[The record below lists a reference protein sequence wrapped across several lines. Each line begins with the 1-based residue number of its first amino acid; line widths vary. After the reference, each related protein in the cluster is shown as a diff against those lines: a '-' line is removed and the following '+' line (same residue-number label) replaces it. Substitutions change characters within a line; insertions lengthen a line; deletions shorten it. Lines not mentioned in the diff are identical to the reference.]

1 MPGDHRVSRY
11 TVLLN
16 RDSNT
21 ASTHRLLTTAICL
34 SFVTEGWLP
43 EQPGCNH
50 TMGQSV
56 WFDGRWLIYR
66 LVGPNAPVST
76 RFFSGNTGPGAAME
90 AAAVVSVERAF
101 TSSLTVSHT
110 SMGQR
115 REGDGIFRGVLGYR
129 KS

>member
-1 MPGDHRVSRY
+1 
-11 TVLLN
+11 
-16 RDSNT
+16 
-21 ASTHRLLTTAICL
+21 
-34 SFVTEGWLP
+34 
-43 EQPGCNH
+43 
-50 TMGQSV
+50 MGQIV

-101 TSSLTVSHT
+101 TSSLAVSHT

-115 REGDGIFRGVLGYR
+115 REGDGIFRGLLGYR